1 VGYRRNGRG
10 IKGIKREGA
19 SYCAEETVIGV
30 VNARKKMA
38 LAGGSHL
45 SAGEGRKMG
54 TSSGLTGMGRGLV
67 PPTGPKGSP
76 GSNFIFFFLFFF
88 FLFLFSKSFV
98 SFAKMLQIKPNQ
110 FHKFCR
116 IHSKVLN

>member
-1 VGYRRNGRG
+1 VGYRQNGRG

-54 TSSGLTGMGRGLV
+54 TGSGLTGWAAGSFFVLGRKV
-67 PPTGPKGSP
+67 SRGP
-76 GSNFIFFFLFFF
+76 FCIFLFFLLF
-88 FLFLFSKSFV
+88 FFCFLFLS
-98 SFAKMLQIKPNQ
+98 
-110 FHKFCR
+110 
-116 IHSKVLN
+116 